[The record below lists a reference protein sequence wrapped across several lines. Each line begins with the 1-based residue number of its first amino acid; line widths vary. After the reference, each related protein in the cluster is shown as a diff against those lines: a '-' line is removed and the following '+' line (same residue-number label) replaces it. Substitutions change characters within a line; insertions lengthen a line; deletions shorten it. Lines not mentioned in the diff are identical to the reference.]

1 MQINYQGW
9 ILELVKAKLGLLIAL
24 SSLSLSAQNFDLENG
39 PQGWQPHFAD
49 YEVGD
54 SARIGLNAGH
64 GQFDSVSNA
73 GIYANADSAESDI
86 FLCYSHAFDNL
97 RPQVEYFVS
106 YDIDFVT
113 DETIGVGIGEP
124 PAMAKVGALNVAPRA
139 VDSNGTS
146 KMNFNIGTNPYR
158 SSKDLDTIGVLI
170 HRDTMENYNHV
181 INLKTR
187 DSISVT
193 TDSNGVFWAVI
204 AAHQFTFGEASLKIA
219 EIRMDITPFDLSEK
233 GPELSEYSVYPNP
246 ASKYLQV
253 EVNDDL
259 KDGIYTITDLKGR
272 KLKQGELLSETNRID
287 VNALKTGTYF
297 LNIVVDESRSV
308 RTFQVR

>member
-1 MQINYQGW
+1 
-9 ILELVKAKLGLLIAL
+9 
-24 SSLSLSAQNFDLENG
+24 
-39 PQGWQPHFAD
+39 
-49 YEVGD
+49 
-54 SARIGLNAGH
+54 
-64 GQFDSVSNA
+64 
-73 GIYANADSAESDI
+73 
-86 FLCYSHAFDNL
+86 
-97 RPQVEYFVS
+97 
-106 YDIDFVT
+106 
-113 DETIGVGIGEP
+113 
-124 PAMAKVGALNVAPRA
+124 
-139 VDSNGTS
+139 
-146 KMNFNIGTNPYR
+146 MNFNIGTNPYR

-246 ASKYLQV
+246 ASK
-253 EVNDDL
+253 
-259 KDGIYTITDLKGR
+259 DLKGR